1 MKKIFKYILCV
12 LGSALMF
19 AACEQSPEVL
29 DEIDYSRVLTPTK
42 FDAEVVPSTGT
53 DVILTWQK
61 IKNAESY
68 ELEIY
73 EQTDDSKEVST
84 ANTGTLVDMF
94 NVLPDEIPYTVYGL
108 EVDKSFYARVRG
120 VNPDLQASNW
130 AYLETTFSTS
140 AVRASL
146 NPVVKTRTQNSIT
159 IAWDKADDGADLT
172 SVLVE
177 PVVLKEGDAPETK
190 IAIEVEEI
198 GSASKTVT
206 GLQPGREYRFT
217 LLFGKAGKRGSVTA
231 NTRPNID
238 GTPTVI
244 SSAAALLAALDNQ
257 AGSILLMLDYSADA
271 YDITSIYTDQTK
283 KFATIKGD
291 VTIYGNATEDGKKPA
306 IKGLVFSLA
315 SGSTKLHVED
325 VVLDGD
331 GTGATVEN
339 LSAEMSAIEFV
350 NCEISGYAKGIFS
363 VASSATGKVENYLI
377 DGCYVH
383 DINADG
389 TQGGDFIDVRAGT
402 NGDFTVKN
410 STFYACARTFFRMS
424 DNAKVGNV
432 LAENCT
438 FNYVTSTPSSSNNAG
453 IFAVRVKAEAK
464 SVKAIKNVFLNEYN
478 EKEGDAADKG
488 WVRLCRN
495 STDSY
500 RVECSGN
507 VYFNTGVAWWTSNA
521 VASPADALGEKTF
534 EEIAKTDATE
544 LTADPC
550 VNSAAG
556 KLYLAGTAGDQIRT
570 LKAGDPRWWDAV
582 MPVVVRETELK
593 LVEEA
598 YTWNFCE
605 KTIYDTEELTA
616 NTIIG
621 NARIYATSSVPANVV
636 MSKGIVFSAG
646 ASVSP
651 AGVPTYSAV
660 EVLVKDFGSVKV
672 TATSDDGLGSMQ
684 VLAAGDRY
692 PVLAD
697 GKEHTVLLGDLS
709 GENSI
714 YVIADKPVTLQ
725 KVVWSKDLTPD
736 ATVTALKKPAVTVE
750 PSKLDEGTA
759 QDVVISWGAVENA
772 AEYELEFN
780 GAKQTLTETSYTIAA
795 ADVAALAVGE
805 YPVSVIAKPVATS
818 SKYVASE
825 AGEGKLKINKVVTGG
840 EKTLTWN
847 FTDAAWQT
855 ELASKGAAGSDIT
868 NWVSTLDGLTWT
880 STAKSKW
887 NNNRPVGTETWAYI
901 QAGGKGSATDRVF
914 SFTAPA
920 AGTLKV
926 TASNTGSSEDLT
938 RMVTVKVG
946 DAAEQS
952 VAGGVATTATPKV
965 CEFEIEAGEVKI
977 YPTGNAL
984 CFYKIEFTYFESAPA
999 AVVYDWNFTDAA
1011 WQTELAS
1018 KGAAGSDITNWVSTL
1033 DGLTW
1038 TSTAKSKWNNNR
1050 PVGTETWAYIQA
1062 GGKGSATDRVFSFT
1076 APTAGTLTVWATNTG
1091 SSEDL
1096 TRMVTVKVGDAAEQS
1111 VAGGVATTAVPKE
1124 CVFEIEAG
1132 EVKIY
1137 PTGNALCFYHIK
1149 FVGAGG
1155 SAKED
1160 HVWNFTDA
1168 AWQTEL
1174 ASKGAAGSDIT
1185 NWVSTLDGL
1194 TWTSTAK
1201 SKWNNNRP
1209 VGTETWAYIQAGGK
1223 GSATD
1228 RVFSFT
1234 APAAGTLKVTAS
1246 NTGSSEDL
1254 TRMVTVKVGDAAEQ
1268 SVAGGVATTATP
1280 KVCEFEIEAGEVK
1293 VYPTGNA
1300 LCFYKIEFH
1309 SN

>member
-94 NVLPDEIPYTVYGL
+94 NVQPDEIPYTVYGL

-146 NPVVKTRTQNSIT
+146 NPVVTFSTSAVRASLNPVVKTRTQNSIT

-177 PVVLKEGDAPETK
+177 PVVLKEGDEAETK
-190 IAIEVEEI
+190 IGIEVEEI
-198 GSASKTVT
+198 GAASKTIT

-231 NTRPNID
+231 NTRPNTD
-238 GTPTVI
+238 GTETVI

-257 AGSILLMLDYSADA
+257 AGTIKLMLDYSADA

-283 KFATIKGD
+283 KFATIVGD
-291 VTIYGNATEDGKKPA
+291 VTIYGNATEEGKKPVVS
-306 IKGLVFSLA
+306 GLVFSLA

-350 NCEISGYAKGIFS
+350 NCEIFGYAKGIFS
-363 VASSATGKVENYLI
+363 VASSATGKVDNYLI

-438 FNYVTSTPSSSNNAG
+438 FNYVTATPSSSNNAG
-453 IFAVRVKAEAK
+453 IFAVRVKTEAK
-464 SVKAIKNVFLNEYN
+464 SVKSIKNVFLNEYN

-521 VASPADALGEKTF
+521 VASPADVLGEKTM

-598 YTWNFCE
+598 YAWNFCE

-750 PSKLDEGTA
+750 PAKLDEGTA

-805 YPVSVIAKPVATS
+805 YPISVIAKPVATS

-825 AGEGKLKINKVVTGG
+825 AGEGKLTIKKVETGG
-840 EKTLTWN
+840 TEVTLTWD
-847 FTDAAWQT
+847 FSSAAWQAAL
-855 ELASKGAAGSDIT
+855 EAAAASAKGT
-868 NWVSTLDGLTWT
+868 NQANWTVTLDGLTYT
-880 STAKSKW
+880 SGTKNGKW
-887 NNNRPVGTETWAYI
+887 DASGFIHRSCRRCAESHCSYRKRRQRP
-901 QAGGKGSATDRVF
+901 
-914 SFTAPA
+914 
-920 AGTLKV
+920 
-926 TASNTGSSEDLT
+926 
-938 RMVTVKVG
+938 
-946 DAAEQS
+946 
-952 VAGGVATTATPKV
+952 
-965 CEFEIEAGEVKI
+965 
-977 YPTGNAL
+977 
-984 CFYKIEFTYFESAPA
+984 
-999 AVVYDWNFTDAA
+999 
-1011 WQTELAS
+1011 
-1018 KGAAGSDITNWVSTL
+1018 
-1033 DGLTW
+1033 
-1038 TSTAKSKWNNNR
+1038 
-1050 PVGTETWAYIQA
+1050 
-1062 GGKGSATDRVFSFT
+1062 
-1076 APTAGTLTVWATNTG
+1076 
-1091 SSEDL
+1091 
-1096 TRMVTVKVGDAAEQS
+1096 
-1111 VAGGVATTAVPKE
+1111 
-1124 CVFEIEAG
+1124 
-1132 EVKIY
+1132 
-1137 PTGNALCFYHIK
+1137 
-1149 FVGAGG
+1149 
-1155 SAKED
+1155 
-1160 HVWNFTDA
+1160 
-1168 AWQTEL
+1168 
-1174 ASKGAAGSDIT
+1174 
-1185 NWVSTLDGL
+1185 
-1194 TWTSTAK
+1194 
-1201 SKWNNNRP
+1201 
-1209 VGTETWAYIQAGGK
+1209 
-1223 GSATD
+1223 
-1228 RVFSFT
+1228 
-1234 APAAGTLKVTAS
+1234 
-1246 NTGSSEDL
+1246 
-1254 TRMVTVKVGDAAEQ
+1254 
-1268 SVAGGVATTATP
+1268 
-1280 KVCEFEIEAGEVK
+1280 
-1293 VYPTGNA
+1293 
-1300 LCFYKIEFH
+1300 
-1309 SN
+1309 

>member
-1 MKKIFKYILCV
+1 MNKIFKSILCI
-12 LGSALMF
+12 LGLAAL
-19 AACEQSPEVL
+19 AVSCEQSKEEL
-29 DEIDYSRVLTPTK
+29 IDEISYTRVLTPTK
-42 FDAEVVPSTGT
+42 FDAEVVPATGT

-94 NVLPDEIPYTVYGL
+94 NVQPDEIPYTVYGL

-146 NPVVKTRTQNSIT
+146 NPVVKARTQNSIT

-177 PVVLKEGDAPETK
+177 PVVLKEGDEAETK
-190 IAIEVEEI
+190 IGIEVEEI
-198 GSASKTVT
+198 GAASKTIT

-231 NTRPNID
+231 NTRPNTD
-238 GTPTVI
+238 GTETVI

-257 AGSILLMLDYSADA
+257 AGTIKLMLDYSADA
-271 YDITSIYTDQTK
+271 YDITAIYPDQTK
-283 KFATIKGD
+283 KFATIVGD
-291 VTIYGNATEDGKKPA
+291 VTIYGNATEEGKKPA

-339 LSAEMSAIEFV
+339 LSAEMSAIEFI

-363 VASSATGKVENYLI
+363 VGSSATGKVDNYLI

-389 TQGGDFIDVRAGT
+389 TQGGDFIDVRAGA

-438 FNYVTSTPSSSNNAG
+438 FNYVTATPSSSNNAG

-521 VASPADALGEKTF
+521 VASPADALGEKTM

-736 ATVTALKKPAVTVE
+736 ETVTALKKPAVTVE
-750 PSKLDEGTA
+750 PAKLDEGTA

-805 YPVSVIAKPVATS
+805 YPISVIAKPVATS

-825 AGEGKLKINKVVTGG
+825 AGEGKLTIKKVETGG
-840 EKTLTWN
+840 TEVTLTWD
-847 FTDAAWQT
+847 FSTEAWQ
-855 ELASKGAAGSDIT
+855 SKLSPLGTAGTDIT
-868 NWVSTLDGLTWT
+868 TTWNVTVDGLTFY
-880 STAKSKW
+880 SVQKNRW
-887 NNNRPVGTETWAYI
+887 NTTYI
-901 QAGGKGSATDRVF
+901 QAGGSGSATDRVF
-914 SFTAPA
+914 TFTAPA
-920 AGTLKV
+920 KGVLKVTASNTGNSEDLTREIAVVVGDAAPQSKAGGFAATSPAVVEFEIEAGEVKVYPTKALRIYKIEFVYTSGAPAPVNYSWDFSTEAWQSKLSPLGTAGTDITTTWNVTVDGLTFYSVQKNRWNTTYIQAGGSGSATDRVFTFTAPVKGTLKV
-926 TASNTGSSEDLT
+926 TASNTGNSEDLT
-938 RMVTVKVG
+938 REIAVVVG
-946 DAAEQS
+946 DAAPQS
-952 VAGGVATTATPKV
+952 KAGGFAATSPAV
-965 CEFEIEAGEVKI
+965 VEFEIEAGEVKI
-977 YPTGNAL
+977 YPTKAL
-984 CFYKIEFTYFESAPA
+984 RIYKIEFEGAGAAPA
-999 AVVYDWNFTDAA
+999 KEDHVWDFSTTDWQNQLSPLGTAA
-1011 WQTELAS
+1011 T
-1018 KGAAGSDITNWVSTL
+1018 DITTTWNITV
-1033 DGLTW
+1033 DGLNFY
-1038 TSTAKSKWNNNR
+1038 SVQKNRWN
-1050 PVGTETWAYIQA
+1050 TTYIQA
-1062 GGKGSATDRVFSFT
+1062 GGSGSATDRVFTFT
-1076 APTAGTLTVWATNTG
+1076 VGKAGEL
-1091 SSEDL
+1091 S
-1096 TRMVTVKVGDAAEQS
+1096 VTV
-1111 VAGGVATTAVPKE
+1111 
-1124 CVFEIEAG
+1124 
-1132 EVKIY
+1132 
-1137 PTGNALCFYHIK
+1137 
-1149 FVGAGG
+1149 
-1155 SAKED
+1155 
-1160 HVWNFTDA
+1160 
-1168 AWQTEL
+1168 
-1174 ASKGAAGSDIT
+1174 
-1185 NWVSTLDGL
+1185 
-1194 TWTSTAK
+1194 
-1201 SKWNNNRP
+1201 
-1209 VGTETWAYIQAGGK
+1209 
-1223 GSATD
+1223 
-1228 RVFSFT
+1228 
-1234 APAAGTLKVTAS
+1234 S
-1246 NTGSSEDL
+1246 NTGSSADMAREL
-1254 TRMVTVKVGDAAEQ
+1254 AVVVGDAAA
-1268 SVAGGVATTATP
+1268 VTKPAGFSADTP
-1280 KVCEFEIEAGEVK
+1280 DVVTFDIEAGAIK
-1293 VYPTGNA
+1293 VYPTKA
-1300 LCFYKIEFH
+1300 LRIYKIEFH
-1309 SN
+1309 SK